1 MPSLKFPLSLEIS
14 SLCSESAAGSIDIGR
29 GQRVP
34 IDQHLLPIGQYFE
47 LVSIPNLKIFQV
59 SQYFEFVNM

>member
-47 LVSIPNLKIFQV
+47 LVSITNLTIFQV
-59 SQYFEFVNM
+59 SQYFELANM